1 MQVISGGE
9 LDINFF
15 IKGPNGNILAS
26 DDHKLDSLNSV
37 DVRESGEYEICL
49 DNSFS
54 RMSEKLVFVDIIIE
68 DDVAREEEKK
78 RMGVGADLAESMEVD
93 MKLQNLSVRNSL
105 FFFSLMSIDHVLSYC
120 SMYLLISLYISI
132 KLCVTSSSSGL
143 ESHVIVTH
151 SKVAMVGS
159 CGGLS
164 PTVW

>member
-105 FFFSLMSIDHVLSYC
+105 FFFL
-120 SMYLLISLYISI
+120 
-132 KLCVTSSSSGL
+132 
-143 ESHVIVTH
+143 SHV
-151 SKVAMVGS
+151 S
-159 CGGLS
+159 
-164 PTVW
+164 

>member
-15 IKGPNGNILAS
+15 IKGPNGNILVS

-105 FFFSLMSIDHVLSYC
+105 FFSLSCQLTTFSL
-120 SMYLLISLYISI
+120 
-132 KLCVTSSSSGL
+132 T
-143 ESHVIVTH
+143 
-151 SKVAMVGS
+151 VA
-159 CGGLS
+159 C
-164 PTVW
+164 TY